1 MVEPS
6 KTLQTISQLL
16 RNIAISK
23 GLSLSLSLSLSLC
36 VCVSVCGVE
45 LFVLIAHGF
54 AHGFATTRI
63 LDQNLLGDLGPCEHT
78 GPTDVLTRSGGP
90 SSLAR
95 SRRGSGFGKNV
106 SGCKSANV

>member
-23 GLSLSLSLSLSLC
+23 GLSLSLSLSLSVC

-45 LFVLIAHGF
+45 LFVLI